1 MNSKIYFMVV
11 SLSAIF
17 LVGCEKTPKS
27 EDWYKDPANYKTLK
41 SVLADCQKSGDDTKD
56 CQNAK
61 MADYRLKQANA
72 PIPTFDSNGKV
83 LTKEQ
88 ARKEKTFY
96 PINGVSF
103 PKSLEGLTPEDVKD
117 WKNKNISRNDLKKA
131 TEICRDIKEKDI
143 KIDEGCEEIRWAL
156 MRSL

>member
-1 MNSKIYFMVV
+1 MIKKTSFTVIAVGA
-11 SLSAIF
+11 LF

-27 EDWYKDPANYKTLK
+27 VDFYKEPVNNNTLK

-61 MADYRLKQANA
+61 IADHMLKQANA
-72 PIPTFDSNGKV
+72 PIPTFGDDGKV

-96 PINGVSF
+96 PVNGVSF
-103 PKSLEGLTPEDVKD
+103 PKSIEGLTPEEIKSWKSKGVTKQEMNAALDLCQEIKD
-117 WKNKNISRNDLKKA
+117 KDMKLD
-131 TEICRDIKEKDI
+131 TGCRAILFADT
-143 KIDEGCEEIRWAL
+143 
-156 MRSL
+156 SN